1 MARRTSRTA
10 PVPNAEPTRVA
21 RSFLSTDS
29 GAMRIALDAMG
40 GDNAPVEIVH
50 GGVAAARTGIE
61 VILVGDRE
69 RVTPILGEAGVDLEV
84 VHAGQVIEMA
94 DDPARAIRDKK
105 DASVSVAAR
114 LVAEGRADGM
124 VSAGSTGAAMAA
136 AALMIGRLPGVA
148 RPAIA
153 SFFPNGKF
161 VLDSGANLEC
171 RPEHLVQFAVMGR
184 ALSETYVGNE
194 QPRIGLVSIGEE
206 RGKGR
211 ALEREAFVLLE
222 QQPNLHFVG
231 NVEGRDIA
239 GDRADVLVTDGFTGN
254 VLLKTAEGAVGMVMG
269 LAATS
274 IEALGPDRAH
284 DLAPA
289 VDDLRRHL
297 SPERHGGGH
306 LVGTKGVV
314 VIAHGS
320 SSRLAIANAV
330 EMAAEGASRGLVA
343 KIASGL
349 AAVPAS
355 AG

>member
-1 MARRTSRTA
+1 
-10 PVPNAEPTRVA
+10 
-21 RSFLSTDS
+21 
-29 GAMRIALDAMG
+29 MRIALDAMG
-40 GDNAPVEIVH
+40 GDNAPVEVVH
-50 GGVAAARTGIE
+50 GAVAAAAAGID
-61 VILVGDRE
+61 VILVGDRD
-69 RVTPILGEAGVDLEV
+69 RVASLLHDAGADLEI

-94 DDPARAIRDKK
+94 DDPARSIRDKK

-114 LVAEGRADGM
+114 LVAEGRANGM
-124 VSAGSTGAAMAA
+124 VSAGSTGASMAA

-153 SFFPNGKF
+153 SFFPSGKF

-171 RPEHLVQFAVMGR
+171 RPEHLVQFAIMGR
-184 ALSETYVGNE
+184 ALSQTYVGLE

-211 ALEREAFVLLE
+211 SLEREAFALLE
-222 QQPNLHFVG
+222 QQPNLNFVG

-269 LAATS
+269 IAAES
-274 IEALGPDRAH
+274 VGRLGPDQADGLAPVMS
-284 DLAPA
+284 DLA
-289 VDDLRRHL
+289 RHL
-297 SPERHGGGH
+297 SPDRHSGGH
-306 LVGTKGVV
+306 LVGTQGVV

-320 SSRLAIANAV
+320 SSRAAISNAIQ
-330 EMAAEGASRGLVA
+330 MAAEGAASGLVS